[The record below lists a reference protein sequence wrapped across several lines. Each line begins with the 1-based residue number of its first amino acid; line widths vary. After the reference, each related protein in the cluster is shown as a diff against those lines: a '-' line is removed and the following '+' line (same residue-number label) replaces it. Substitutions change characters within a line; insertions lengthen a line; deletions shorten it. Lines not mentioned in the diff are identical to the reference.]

1 MPTYLEQLQQISDR
15 ESPLRLPLSQLSNAD
30 WLRPFAN
37 LKAEGPLR
45 ILIVLS
51 QQPGETG
58 SGVFLREIVT
68 ELMKLGH
75 QPHILAAHY
84 RYLTS
89 NDFPSIPEEQ
99 IHTLLFDNG
108 ENSALSEVSFAIPGM
123 SLDMPYPHQPFH
135 TLTDAMLEEYCQKW
149 ANKIDYLVRQI
160 QPDIIH
166 ANHLWLLPGI
176 ISIVAPHIP
185 LVGTYHGSEHNLL
198 KKSHER
204 FFKLISPGIG
214 RLQVVMP
221 VSKGVSDQAITEF
234 MVPQERIAVIEN
246 GYNSALF
253 KVLPKELVQ
262 SEVEDMLTGRK
273 VTRKWDK
280 LVLYVGKF
288 ANYKGLP
295 YLIRAANEYGRSTH
309 EDVLTFIVGD
319 GTEPFK
325 RALLTLIEELGLQDK
340 VFLTGKL
347 PYQQVYQI
355 MNLADVFV
363 MPSVNEAFGLVLLE
377 ALACG
382 VRSVSIKRGGPASFV
397 PPELIDR
404 GFVTLIKPIQLLA
417 DGHIDDEDTDRYVQ
431 ELAMAIKD
439 QLSAGT
445 TMQDR
450 RFIAQMVQNQTW
462 ASKANEIS
470 QVYSRAIH
478 EHKQAL
484 QKGSGK

>member
-1 MPTYLEQLQQISDR
+1 MADSD
-15 ESPLRLPLSQLSNAD
+15 SPLRLPLSQLRNAD
-30 WLRPFAN
+30 WLRASAN
-37 LKAEGPLR
+37 LKTEGPLC

-58 SGVFLREIVT
+58 SGVFLREIAT

-84 RYLTS
+84 RRLNA

-108 ENSALSEVSFAIPGM
+108 RNSALSEVSFAIPGM
-123 SLDMPYPHQPFH
+123 SLDMPYLHQPFH
-135 TLTDAMLEEYCQKW
+135 SLTDAMLEEYCQKW
-149 ANKIDYLVRQI
+149 ANKIDHLIRQVE
-160 QPDIIH
+160 PDVVH

-176 ISIVAPHIP
+176 ISIVAPHVP

-198 KKSHER
+198 KKSRKR
-204 FFKLISPGIG
+204 FSELISPGIG

-221 VSKGVSDQAITEF
+221 VSKGVSGQAVTEF
-234 MVPQERIAVIEN
+234 KVPQERIAVIEN
-246 GYNSALF
+246 GYNSELF
-253 KVLPKELVQ
+253 KVLQKQLVRPKIEPL
-262 SEVEDMLTGRK
+262 LTHRK

-280 LVLYVGKF
+280 LVLFVGKY
-288 ANYKGLP
+288 ANYKGLQ
-295 YLIRAANEYGRSTH
+295 YLIRAASQYGRSAH
-309 EDVLTFIVGD
+309 EDIVTFVVGD

-325 RALLTLIEELGLQDK
+325 RALITLIEELGLQDK

-355 MNLADVFV
+355 MNIADVFV
-363 MPSVNEAFGLVLLE
+363 MPSINEAFGLVLLE

-397 PPELIDR
+397 PAELIERD
-404 GFVTLIKPIQLLA
+404 FVTLIRPINLMA
-417 DGHIDDEDTDRYVQ
+417 DGQVDDKDEFRYIKD
-431 ELAMAIKD
+431 LAAAIKH
-439 QLSAGT
+439 QLSAET

-450 RFIAQMVQNQTW
+450 RFIAQAVQNQTW
-462 ASKANEIS
+462 TSRANEIS
-470 QVYSRAIH
+470 QVYLQAIH

-484 QKGSGK
+484 QKGNG